1 MPEDFISDDSLAE
14 LCDIVENALEG
25 IVLQFRGQFF
35 EEGMEEK
42 LKIEFEMRLTANLS
56 KRGVDIDKL
65 PESQKKY
72 IVRRIQKALDLFHK
86 EYES

>member
-1 MPEDFISDDSLAE
+1 MPEDFISDESLAE

-65 PESQKKY
+65 PESQQKY
-72 IVRRIQKALDLFHK
+72 VGSRIQKALDLFHK